1 MTEEKKDPHYVT
13 PRDAEISYCP
23 MSMGGHEGKD
33 LCVGPQCM
41 AWRWK
46 EKKQK
51 QTPKSILR
59 LEEPNL
65 GYCGMVRN

>member
-1 MTEEKKDPHYVT
+1 MTEENNNSHYVT
-13 PRDAEISYCP
+13 DSEAARSFCP
-23 MSMGGHEGKD
+23 MSMNKKGGVEFCYGSN
-33 LCVGPQCM
+33 CM

-51 QTPKSILR
+51 QVPESIQR

-65 GYCGMVRN
+65 GYCGLVRG